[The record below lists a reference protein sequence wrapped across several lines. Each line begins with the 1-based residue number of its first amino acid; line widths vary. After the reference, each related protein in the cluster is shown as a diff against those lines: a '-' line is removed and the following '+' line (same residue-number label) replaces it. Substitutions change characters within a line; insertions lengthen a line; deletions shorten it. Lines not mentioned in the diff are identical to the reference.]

1 LETTSYSLLCRAAL
15 DAGDAGDSWTRLDR
29 LYRPFLLSWF
39 FAHGVPHEDAQDLTQ
54 EVMTV
59 VIKDL
64 KDFAHPGRVGAF
76 RTWLRGVC
84 LHRLQGYRRSRQLH
98 GAAVGGTDFQAQ
110 LREVADLGDNP
121 AEAWDRDHDVQ
132 ILRQLLANL
141 VNDFEEKTI
150 RAFHRLLFDGV
161 AAPQVAAE
169 LGMSLGA
176 VYIAKSRVL
185 RRLRAEANGLIDE
198 AHLN

>member
-1 LETTSYSLLCRAAL
+1 LDATSYSLLFRAARNE
-15 DAGDAGDSWTRLDR
+15 GDSWTRLDR
-29 LYRPFLLSWF
+29 LYRPFFLSWF
-39 FAHGVPHEDAQDLTQ
+39 FAHGVPHQDAQDLTQ

-59 VIKDL
+59 VFKEL
-64 KDFAHPGRVGAF
+64 PGFTHPGRVGGF

-84 LHRLQGYRRSRQLH
+84 LHRLQGYRRSRQRR

-110 LREVADLGDNP
+110 LQEVAEPGDNL
-121 AEAWDRDHDVQ
+121 AAAWEREHDAQ
-132 ILRQLLANL
+132 ILRQMLANL

-150 RAFHRLLFDGV
+150 QAFHRLLFDGV

-169 LGMSLGA
+169 LGMSIGA

-185 RRLRAEANGLIDE
+185 RRLRAEAEGLIDE
-198 AHLN
+198 TILS